1 MKLTQKAK
9 DLIAKV
15 ESDKNRLH
23 LAHVPITSM
32 ITAARKPAPQMK
44 KAPAD
49 LNRRKYS
56 NWGGVDSFRF
66 SGENKQRQPLTE
78 YDFR

>member
-9 DLIAKV
+9 ELIAKV
-15 ESDKNRLH
+15 EIDRNRLH
-23 LAHVPITSM
+23 LAHVPITSI
-32 ITAARKPAPQMK
+32 ITGARKPAPQMK

-66 SGENKQRQPLTE
+66 SGENKQRQPLS
-78 YDFR
+78 DFDL

>member
-15 ESDKNRLH
+15 ESDSNRLRE
-23 LAHVPITSM
+23 AQAPTTS
-32 ITAARKPAPQMK
+32 IIPYVKKPAPQMK
-44 KAPAD
+44 KAPQD

-56 NWGGVDSFRF
+56 NWGGVDTVRF
-66 SGENKQRQPLTE
+66 SGENRQSQPLTE

>member
-15 ESDKNRLH
+15 ESDRNRLNQ
-23 LAHVPITSM
+23 AQAPITS
-32 ITAARKPAPQMK
+32 IIPASRKPAPQMK
-44 KAPAD
+44 KAPQD
-49 LNRRKYS
+49 INRRKYS
-56 NWGGVDSFRF
+56 NWGGVDTVRF
-66 SGENKQRQPLTE
+66 SGENRQQQPLTE